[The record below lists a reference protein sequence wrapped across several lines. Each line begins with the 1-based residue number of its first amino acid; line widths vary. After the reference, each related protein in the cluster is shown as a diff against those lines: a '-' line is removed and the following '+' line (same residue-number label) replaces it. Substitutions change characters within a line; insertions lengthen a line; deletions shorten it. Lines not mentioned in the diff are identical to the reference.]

1 MTYDDFNR
9 LSGKRHQFIRGSVHA
24 RAFRHRFVARAC
36 RDFFAHGGSV
46 LTYLLDTNVVL
57 ELRKIGDGKAD
68 ANVVAWVR
76 REDAASFFLSA
87 ITILELER
95 GILGVQRRDVLQGAR
110 LRAWLDS
117 HVRPEFAGRM
127 IAMDDAVATRC
138 AHLHIPDRRNE
149 VDALIAAT
157 ALVHGLTVVTR
168 NVKDLDGTGTITVD
182 PWLG

>member
-1 MTYDDFNR
+1 M
-9 LSGKRHQFIRGSVHA
+9 
-24 RAFRHRFVARAC
+24 
-36 RDFFAHGGSV
+36 
-46 LTYLLDTNVVL
+46 TYLLDTNVVS
-57 ELRKIGDGKAD
+57 ELRKIGDSKAD
-68 ANVVAWVR
+68 ANVVAWVG

-95 GILGVQRRDVLQGAR
+95 GILGVQRRDARQGAR
-110 LRAWLDS
+110 LRTWLDN
-117 HVRPEFAGRM
+117 HVRPEFTGRI
-127 IAMDDAVATRC
+127 IAVDDVVATRC

-168 NVKDLDGTGTITVD
+168 NVKNFEGTGAIIVD